1 MTTHKLIR
9 LTAAVLLAATVSSGT
24 FATTAEWSPTVQAA
38 AQNIKLNEKQAV
50 AKFKQKYA
58 KAKISEISLVA
69 EKAAKSGQGREW
81 TLETDHGQ
89 TIWQVDVVDGHQKTE
104 VKINAVNKKVIS
116 VETDD

>member
-58 KAKISEISLVA
+58 KAKISEISL
-69 EKAAKSGQGREW
+69 EKHQPKSLMPMIMKQPLSLIRSSAAKK
-81 TLETDHGQ
+81 L
-89 TIWQVDVVDGHQKTE
+89 
-104 VKINAVNKKVIS
+104 IN
-116 VETDD
+116 